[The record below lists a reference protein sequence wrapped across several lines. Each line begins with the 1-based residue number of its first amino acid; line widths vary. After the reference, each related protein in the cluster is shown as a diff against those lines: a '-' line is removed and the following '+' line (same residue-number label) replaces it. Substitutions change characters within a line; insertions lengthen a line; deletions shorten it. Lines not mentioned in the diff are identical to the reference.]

1 MKKPGKT
8 QKQAITHLSGPAEVI
23 AGPGSGKTYTII
35 QRILYLIKQY
45 HIKPDKILVITYTKA
60 AATEM
65 KERYEKACAADS
77 LLSSHSPQAYSH
89 IENVH
94 FGTFHS
100 ICYNILRQ
108 CGFAHPDSL
117 IKERDRRKLLQVI
130 LNNHGLSSKCTYE
143 NITNLLNAI
152 SRMKNLSENDLGG
165 FMDNIDFSSDELMQM
180 KEEYDQY
187 LREQGMLDFDD
198 MILQCSRFLVSHT
211 DICKKYQELF
221 EYILVDEFQ
230 DINLPQ
236 YQVLKLLAHPF
247 NNLFVVGDDDQAIY
261 GFRGATPGIM
271 KRFMDDYQDGKQI
284 LLTENYR
291 SGEKIV
297 KLSGRM
303 IDGNKERFSK
313 EFFPTRTGGKISV
326 LCFDTHREE
335 EVALIAA
342 ISVLKPEQL
351 PCTAVILRTNREVI
365 QFGELLK
372 SAGIAVKG
380 KRISDMDFFHGF
392 VMEDMIAFLSYLY
405 EGNKRGDFIRFMNKP
420 NRFLTRSAIL
430 SEVVNIECIEQYY
443 RNNASMLSEIKT
455 FFGQLHIAA
464 SLNPFLSLSFFRKT
478 LGYNRYLREK
488 AKDDREYQR
497 LMRQADQIQNCI
509 KDFSPGSSVR
519 DFAERKAEQAGEAF
533 PRTTEA
539 QGVSVLTMHGAKG
552 LEFDKVFLPD
562 VNDGIIPGKDC
573 ITSEALEEERRL
585 LYVAITRAK
594 NELTIYY
601 TKERGRKPSR
611 FLEGIIPSP

>member
-35 QRILYLIKQY
+35 QRILYLITQC
-45 HIKPDKILVITYTKA
+45 HVSPDHILVITYTKA

-65 KERYEKACAADS
+65 KERYEKAACN
-77 LLSSHSPQAYSH
+77 Y
-89 IENVH
+89 IGNVH

-100 ICYNILRQ
+100 ICYNILKQ
-108 CGFAHPDSL
+108 CNFAQSNSL
-117 IKERDRRKLLQVI
+117 IKESERRKLLQVI

-143 NITNLLNAI
+143 IITNLLNNI
-152 SRMKNLSENDLGG
+152 SRMKNLSENISGN
-165 FMDNIDFSSDELMQM
+165 FNSNIDLPAGELLCIKQ
-180 KEEYDQY
+180 EYDKY

-198 MILQCSRFLVSHT
+198 MILQCFEFLISHP
-211 DICKKYQELF
+211 DICRKYQDLF

-236 YQVLKLLAHPF
+236 YQILKLLAQPLD
-247 NNLFVVGDDDQAIY
+247 NLFVVGDDDQAIY

-271 KRFMDDYQDGKQI
+271 KQFLNDYKNGKQI

-291 SGEKIV
+291 SGEEIV
-297 KLSGRM
+297 KLAGRM
-303 IDGNKERFSK
+303 IAGNKERFAK
-313 EFFPTRTGGKISV
+313 EFIPVRMGGKITA

-335 EVALIAA
+335 ERSLIAE
-342 ISVLKPEQL
+342 ISALKPEQL
-351 PCTAVILRTNREVI
+351 PDTSVILRTNREVV

-380 KRISDMDFFHGF
+380 KRISDADLFHGF
-392 VMEDMIAFLSYLY
+392 VMEDVIAFLSYLY

-430 SEVVNIECIEQYY
+430 SEVVKIEHIEQYY
-443 RNNASMLSEIKT
+443 RNNASMLSDIRA
-455 FFGQLHIAA
+455 FWGQLQIAA
-464 SLNPFLSLSFFRKT
+464 SLKPYLSVSLFRKT
-478 LGYNRYLREK
+478 LGYDRYLREK
-488 AKDDREYQR
+488 AQDDREYQR
-497 LMRQADQIQNCI
+497 LMKQADIIQHCF
-509 KDFSPGSSVR
+509 KDFSPGNSVR
-519 DFAERKAEQAGEAF
+519 EFAERKADQAGEASALMI
-533 PRTTEA
+533 EEK
-539 QGVSVLTMHGAKG
+539 GVSVLTMHGAKG
-552 LEFDKVFLPD
+552 LEFDRVFLPD
-562 VNDGIIPGKDC
+562 VNEGIIPGKDS
-573 ITSEALEEERRL
+573 ITPEALEEERRL

-594 NELTIYY
+594 NELIIYY
-601 TKERGRKPSR
+601 TKERGRKRSR